1 MLTTTN
7 DEELRRNE
15 RLLNLKEL
23 DLEIKQRELD
33 LALHLKD
40 LEERESAL
48 LARKN
53 AIAAELRHELA
64 LELERVRIHEE
75 SIKARHNALE
85 FHVDKRE
92 KALAKRELVL
102 SEREWTL
109 RAKEDDPKG
118 VMAQVFSALE
128 PESPVFRCSQAST
141 LARDATTASTLDE
154 GTQAAE
160 TRTRVNSAKRERGE
174 ILNPAGVDFEQ
185 VTQSTDKSRSLVTRG
200 VQQDLADLINK
211 ADDLRGHLS
220 AIRLSAE
227 LNHVTMLV
235 DEAVHDVIE
244 LHARNARGAF
254 EQECLVNQAQVQ
266 FGASAE
272 RLLTKVA
279 DNRPETNVH
288 QIAFAAV
295 DHRVTK
301 SNSKSIHNIMSSG
314 DPAIRALQLEAQ
326 SERLKERIR
335 DFENGRILTD
345 DH

>member
-1 MLTTTN
+1 MHTTTN

-75 SIKARHNALE
+75 SIKARHDALE
-85 FHVDKRE
+85 FHVNKRE

-102 SEREWTL
+102 SEREWAL
-109 RAKEDDPKG
+109 RAKEDEPKG

-128 PESPVFRCSQAST
+128 PERPVFRCSEAST
-141 LARDATTASTLDE
+141 FARDATTASTLEE

-160 TRTRVNSAKRERGE
+160 TRTRANSAKRERGE
-174 ILNPAGVDFEQ
+174 ILNPAGVTFEQ
-185 VTQSTDKSRSLVTRG
+185 VTQSTDNSRSFVTRG

-220 AIRLSAE
+220 AIRLSAD

-244 LHARNARGAF
+244 LHARNGRGAI
-254 EQECLVNQAQVQ
+254 EQECLVNRAQMQ
-266 FGASAE
+266 FGAIAD
-272 RLLTKVA
+272 LTKIA
-279 DNRPETNVH
+279 DNRPDTNVH

-301 SNSKSIHNIMSSG
+301 SISKSIHDIMLSR

-335 DFENGRILTD
+335 DFENGRIWTD

>member
-1 MLTTTN
+1 MHTTTN

-75 SIKARHNALE
+75 SIKARHDALE
-85 FHVDKRE
+85 FHVNKRE

-109 RAKEDDPKG
+109 RAKEDEPKG

-128 PESPVFRCSQAST
+128 PERPVFRCSEAST
-141 LARDATTASTLDE
+141 FARDATTASTLEE

-160 TRTRVNSAKRERGE
+160 TRTRANSAKRERGE
-174 ILNPAGVDFEQ
+174 ILNPAGVTFEQ
-185 VTQSTDKSRSLVTRG
+185 VTQSTDNSRSFVTRG

-220 AIRLSAE
+220 AIRLSAD

-244 LHARNARGAF
+244 LHARNGRGAI
-254 EQECLVNQAQVQ
+254 EQECHVNRAQMQ
-266 FGASAE
+266 FGAIAD
-272 RLLTKVA
+272 LTKIA
-279 DNRPETNVH
+279 DNRPDTNVH

-301 SNSKSIHNIMSSG
+301 SISKSIHDIMLSR

-335 DFENGRILTD
+335 DFENGRIWTD

>member
-1 MLTTTN
+1 MHTTTN

-75 SIKARHNALE
+75 SIKARHDALE
-85 FHVDKRE
+85 FHVNKRE

-102 SEREWTL
+102 SEREWAL
-109 RAKEDDPKG
+109 RAKEDEPKG

-128 PESPVFRCSQAST
+128 PERPVFRCSEAST
-141 LARDATTASTLDE
+141 FARDATTASTLEE

-160 TRTRVNSAKRERGE
+160 TRTRANSAKRERGE
-174 ILNPAGVDFEQ
+174 ILNPAGVTFEQ
-185 VTQSTDKSRSLVTRG
+185 VTQSTDNSRSFVTRG

-220 AIRLSAE
+220 AIRLSAD

-244 LHARNARGAF
+244 LHARNGRGAI
-254 EQECLVNQAQVQ
+254 EQGCHVNRAQMQ
-266 FGASAE
+266 FGAIAD
-272 RLLTKVA
+272 LTKIA
-279 DNRPETNVH
+279 DNRPDTNVH

-301 SNSKSIHNIMSSG
+301 SISKSIHDIMLSR

-335 DFENGRILTD
+335 DFENGRIWTD